1 MVCTCFCLVKWDK
14 IVNWA
19 YLSESTIILSKI
31 WLLFWSRSSW
41 PYLMLYPQ
49 PKIAHNFSMLYNYQ
63 FTTTSLGYLYFNWY
77 EIFLHSSITFIP
89 FDRQRGKESKPKYGL
104 SRTLKWSTTQFL
116 NGTSS
121 SFYFM
126 MRSCCIIRVHFFVIL
141 IAQKPLR
148 IWYSYFL

>member
-1 MVCTCFCLVKWDK
+1 MYILLNNTLSHCLKVEAILHQIKQVYFEHFLLYCWYN
-14 IVNWA
+14 IQ
-19 YLSESTIILSKI
+19 YYTIINYSG
-31 WLLFWSRSSW
+31 
-41 PYLMLYPQ
+41 YP
-49 PKIAHNFSMLYNYQ
+49 
-63 FTTTSLGYLYFNWY
+63 YFNLY
-77 EIFLHSSITFIP
+77 ELFLHSSIAFIP

-126 MRSCCIIRVHFFVIL
+126 MRSCCIIRVHFFVNL

>member
-1 MVCTCFCLVKWDK
+1 MYILLNNTLSHCLKVEAILHQIKQLYFEHFILYCWYG
-14 IVNWA
+14 IQ
-19 YLSESTIILSKI
+19 YCTIINLQ
-31 WLLFWSRSSW
+31 LHRF
-41 PYLMLYPQ
+41 
-49 PKIAHNFSMLYNYQ
+49 
-63 FTTTSLGYLYFNWY
+63 LYFSWY
-77 EIFLHSSITFIP
+77 EIFLHNSITFIP

-104 SRTLKWSTTQFL
+104 SRTLKSSTTQFL

-126 MRSCCIIRVHFFVIL
+126 MRSCCIIRVHIFVIL

>member
-1 MVCTCFCLVKWDK
+1 MYILLNNTLSHCLKVEAILHQIKQVYFEHFFLYCWYN
-14 IVNWA
+14 IQ
-19 YLSESTIILSKI
+19 YYTIINLQVHRFI
-31 WLLFWSRSSW
+31 L
-41 PYLMLYPQ
+41 
-49 PKIAHNFSMLYNYQ
+49 
-63 FTTTSLGYLYFNWY
+63 NWY
-77 EIFLHSSITFIP
+77 EIFLNNSITFIP

-126 MRSCCIIRVHFFVIL
+126 MRSCCIIRVHIFVIL

>member
-1 MVCTCFCLVKWDK
+1 MYILLNNTLSHCLKVEAILHQIKQVYFEHILLYFWYN
-14 IVNWA
+14 IQ
-19 YLSESTIILSKI
+19 YYTII
-31 WLLFWSRSSW
+31 
-41 PYLMLYPQ
+41 
-49 PKIAHNFSMLYNYQ
+49 NY
-63 FTTTSLGYLYFNWY
+63 SGYLYFNWY
-77 EIFLHSSITFIP
+77 EIFLHSSITFIL
-89 FDRQRGKESKPKYGL
+89 FDRQHGKESKPKFGL

>member
-1 MVCTCFCLVKWDK
+1 MYILLNNTLSHCLKVEAILHQIKQVYFEHILLYFWYN
-14 IVNWA
+14 IQ
-19 YLSESTIILSKI
+19 YYTII
-31 WLLFWSRSSW
+31 
-41 PYLMLYPQ
+41 
-49 PKIAHNFSMLYNYQ
+49 NY
-63 FTTTSLGYLYFNWY
+63 SGYLYFNWY
-77 EIFLHSSITFIP
+77 EIFLHSSITFIL
-89 FDRQRGKESKPKYGL
+89 FDRQHGKESKPKFGL

-126 MRSCCIIRVHFFVIL
+126 MRSCCIIRVHIFVIL

>member
-1 MVCTCFCLVKWDK
+1 MYILLNNTPSHCLKVEAILHQIKQ
-14 IVNWA
+14 VYFEHFLLYCCYNLQ
-19 YLSESTIILSKI
+19 YYTIINLQLHRYSG
-31 WLLFWSRSSW
+31 
-41 PYLMLYPQ
+41 YP
-49 PKIAHNFSMLYNYQ
+49 
-63 FTTTSLGYLYFNWY
+63 YFNLY
-77 EIFLHSSITFIP
+77 ELFLHSWIAFIP

-104 SRTLKWSTTQFL
+104 SRTLKRSTTQFL

-126 MRSCCIIRVHFFVIL
+126 MRSCCIIRVHIFVIL

>member
-1 MVCTCFCLVKWDK
+1 MFLNLQIILNVHFAKQYTVS
-14 IVNWA
+14 
-19 YLSESTIILSKI
+19 LSEGWSYTAPNQAT
-31 WLLFWSRSSW
+31 LFWTFHFILLVW
-41 PYLMLYPQ
+41 HT
-49 PKIAHNFSMLYNYQ
+49 ILYNYQ
-63 FTTTSLGYLYFNWY
+63 FTTNSGYLYLNWY